1 MRTPTILS
9 IFLAIALLASALLV
23 VQATY
28 EHRSRLAELIHLRSL
43 HDLAEARRMQLMLQK
58 STLTNH
64 ARIARLAK
72 HEFGMH
78 PPRRIRLILVR
89 KP

>member
-1 MRTPTILS
+1 MKAGSAVSFL
-9 IFLAIALLASALLV
+9 LAIALLASALLV

-43 HDLAEARRMQLMLQK
+43 HEMAQARRMQLMLQK

-72 HEFGMH
+72 REFGMH
-78 PPRRIRLILVR
+78 SPHHIRLILVK